1 MSGFDWTTE
10 AAMLL
15 KLAIAFGL
23 GLPVGWERENRN
35 LSPGLRTYPL
45 LSMGACAFL
54 LIAAHAFKDSVDSQ
68 ARVFQALVS
77 GVGFIGAGAI
87 IKGKVQ
93 VYGLAT
99 AVSLWVTV
107 CVGIAVAYGLYLLGT
122 VLSISTLLAL
132 QILRPLKGRETDKR
146 PRERVDDGDP

>member
-1 MSGFDWTTE
+1 MSGVDWRGQV
-10 AAMLL
+10 AMLL
-15 KLAIAFGL
+15 NLAIAFGL
-23 GLPVGWERENRN
+23 GLPVGWERESRHM
-35 LSPGLRTYPL
+35 SPGLRTYPL

-54 LIAAHAFKDSVDSQ
+54 MIAEHSFKENLDSQ

-107 CVGIAVAYGLYLLGT
+107 CVGIAVAFELYLLAA
-122 VLSISTLLAL
+122 VLSVTTILAL
-132 QILRPLKGRETDKR
+132 QFLRPLKSKPSDRR
-146 PRERVDDGDP
+146 PSARADGDK